1 MLYFERLQVGQNNY
15 QLNEVSFKEA
25 IKTSML
31 KREWNEKRLTEFLK
45 YALKD
50 DKLPL
55 SMTTE
60 ERYYLA
66 IKYSLATVQ
75 NEALY
80 TPYLLSE
87 TKPFQAEINYKNIK
101 VRSLTGR
108 DAELLESRCD
118 TIADWILGAM
128 SLQMEVLDQDIPK
141 LHDLDCTDQE
151 LSESLISRSKAIQNL
166 PDSTI
171 DQYFKAYTEAV
182 SQMESLVSIGFDN
195 DGLILLG
202 GTDDAPLRFRPTA
215 CFSEL
220 SRRLEQH
227 LTEKSPAA
235 G

>member
-25 IKTSML
+25 IKISYL
-31 KREWNEKRLTEFLK
+31 KREWNEKRITEFLK

-50 DKLPL
+50 DNLPL

-66 IKYSLATVQ
+66 IKYSMSMAQ
-75 NEALY
+75 NEAIY
-80 TPYLLSE
+80 APYLLRKD
-87 TKPFQAEINYKNIK
+87 KPFQIEVTHKNIK

-108 DAELLESRCD
+108 DAELLESKCD

-128 SLQMEVLDQDIPK
+128 SLQMEILDQDIPK
-141 LHDLDCTDQE
+141 LHGLDCSEQE
-151 LSESLISRSKAIQNL
+151 LSESLISRSQAIQNL

-171 DQYFKAYTEAV
+171 DQYFSTYTEAV

-220 SRRLEQH
+220 SRRLEQY

-235 G
+235 E